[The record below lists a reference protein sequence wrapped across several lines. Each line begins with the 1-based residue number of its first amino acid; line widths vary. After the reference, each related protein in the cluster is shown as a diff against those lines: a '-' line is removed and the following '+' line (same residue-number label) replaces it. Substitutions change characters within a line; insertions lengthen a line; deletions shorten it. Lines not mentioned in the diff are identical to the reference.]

1 MNKILL
7 RLTSDTQ
14 RSVIKKYLVFFLLA
28 FFLSLG
34 ISIANAENLLV
45 NGSFEELDEND
56 MPVGWGTDAYVQ
68 DTGYTVFCVEN
79 NNAQNGQN
87 AASIRNIGENDARF
101 TQRVEV
107 NPDSLYRF
115 SGYFRTA
122 DVEGGRGA
130 NLSIEGLYVFSESLY
145 DTLDEWTYLE
155 WYGETGENQH
165 SVTLY
170 VRLGG
175 YGGESVGQAWFDNI
189 SLEEVNEVPGDG
201 VADLWYSQR
210 AMGYYDDEEDETAES
225 ATSAAWPRLIV
236 LSLGYT
242 LIAILILQSIKRK
255 RLFINK
261 PGHRNSLVFW
271 IGMVIAMILRMV
283 LSYQIDGYAV
293 DVNCFTSWGATM
305 AQYGPL
311 DFYQESGFCDY
322 PPAYTYILGLD
333 ALISHWIPG
342 ISKGW
347 IQVIYRFFPSLCDI
361 ISCVILNRFLKR
373 REQSLRD
380 NERTALLI
388 LLAFNPVTILN
399 SAAWGQM
406 DSVLTLLLLLVA
418 IWAIEGKW
426 QLSIPCYML
435 AALVK
440 PQALMLGFLGLCA
453 ILFAWKREPASRKKI
468 LSGTAAAIGVFAVI
482 VVPFGIREG
491 KPFSWIIEQYAK
503 TLSSYPY
510 ATVNTANFWY
520 LAEGNWDK
528 IENPAK
534 LWAVFA
540 LALLTVFYAYWNY
553 HRTQREW
560 KYAWIEPT
568 FTLLFALF
576 FIVCGLTGA
585 SWGIVGTASMG
596 LAFLIVL
603 SLYIRKGEITFLP
616 YLGSLLFLLLYVFGV
631 KMHERYVF
639 PVLLLLPLAYGI
651 KRDRRIL
658 FVWLSISFTAF
669 INEGIVLDNSIRL
682 GSALGH
688 LNQDTS
694 ILALIVAAVNCAIT
708 IYAVW
713 LGIEMALSR
722 NSQKPL
728 KRIIREP
735 EATGRNLQW
744 KKADTI
750 ALTTIVFIYS
760 AVSFLTLGSTRAPQ
774 TAWTSSDYPEAVILD
789 LGEEQESFSV
799 MYFARVSR
807 YDFSVAVSNDLTIW
821 EDETWAQ
828 MDQGQCWKW
837 KYVTESVQAGDS
849 RSYTNSRHW
858 FSGRYVR
865 ITAHQINLALCEVIF
880 RNESGEILPVTVAGH
895 MSGEKASPLYTDPSN
910 LIDEQDS
917 FEGLPVLF
925 SFSPDLEG
933 EEKPTTAQP
942 SWWNST
948 YFDEIYHARTA
959 WEFLH
964 AESPYETSHPPL
976 GKVLMSWGIAI
987 FGMTPFGWRF
997 AGAIAGVL
1005 MLAAIYLIC
1014 KQLTK
1019 DTWISIFASCLLALD
1034 CMHLTQTQIATI
1046 DSFPV
1051 LFILFAYFFMLRFLQ
1066 SDWRSEKRCY
1076 VLLDLGCSGL
1086 FMGLSIASKWIGVYA
1101 GVGLAVLFFWHGVRI
1116 IMLEYRERRALLLF
1130 KSGEKVSSDPP
1141 AWLVFLKIC
1150 FWCLLFFV
1158 LVPVLIYS
1166 VSYVPYFASRHF
1178 NNLKDYFSAVL
1189 TSQQSMLSYHSTPGL
1204 GMDHPFYSPWY
1215 EWPIIGKP
1223 MFYAAKAYIFN
1234 DELSFSIFCIG
1245 NPVIWWLAI
1254 PAVIISVW
1262 LWIRN
1267 RNELLDTPDKS
1278 FPIFSE
1284 LDTSLVF
1291 LLIGFLAQYLPW
1303 TLVPRG
1309 TYIYHYFA
1317 SVPFLILIISVLQHQ
1332 IKLHSIMIGKNTI
1345 MIVLIGALAAMI
1357 LFFPYV
1363 TGIMAPVSWLDA
1375 GRNIL
1380 NIWY

>member
-1 MNKILL
+1 MNKILPYP
-7 RLTSDTQ
+7 TSDE
-14 RSVIKKYLVFFLLA
+14 RRFVIKISLLFLLLSS
-28 FFLSLG
+28 FLSLG
-34 ISIANAENLLV
+34 NSAATAENLLL
-45 NGSFEELDEND
+45 NGSFEELDENG
-56 MPVGWGTDAYVQ
+56 MPVGWATDAYIQ
-68 DTGYTVFCVEN
+68 DTGYTVFSVEHN
-79 NNAQNGQN
+79 NVQNGQN

-101 TQRVEV
+101 SQRAEV
-107 NPDSLYRF
+107 KPDSLYRF
-115 SGYFRTA
+115 SGYFRTLE
-122 DVEGGRGA
+122 VVGGRGA

-145 DTLDEWTYLE
+145 DTVNEWTYLE

-189 SLEEVNEVPGDG
+189 CLEEVNEVPGDD

-210 AMGYYDDEEDETAES
+210 TMGYYDDEEDGTAES
-225 ATSAAWPRLIV
+225 AASAAWPRLIV
-236 LSLGYT
+236 LSLVYS
-242 LIAILILQSIKRK
+242 LIAILVIQSVKRNG
-255 RLFINK
+255 LFINK
-261 PGHRNSLVFW
+261 TGHRLSLIFW

-311 DFYQESGFCDY
+311 DFYQKSGFCDY
-322 PPAYTYILGLD
+322 PPAYTYILGLN
-333 ALISHWIPG
+333 ALISQWIPG

-347 IQVIYRFFPSLCDI
+347 IQVIFRFFPSLCDI
-361 ISCVILNRFLKR
+361 ISCVVLNRFLKR
-373 REQSLRD
+373 RKQSFTD
-380 NERTALLI
+380 SERTAIVL

-406 DSVLTLLLLLVA
+406 DSVFTLLLLLVA
-418 IWAIEGKW
+418 IWAIEGRW
-426 QLSIPCYML
+426 QLCIPCYML

-453 ILFAWKREPASRKKI
+453 IIFAWKRAPVSRKRI
-468 LSGTAAAIGVFAVI
+468 LTGIAAAIGVFAII
-482 VVPFGIREG
+482 VVPFGMREG
-491 KPFSWIIEQYAK
+491 KPFTWIIEQYAQ

-520 LAEGNWDK
+520 LAEGNWNK
-528 IENPAK
+528 IENPARV
-534 LWAVFA
+534 WAVFA
-540 LALLTVFYAYWNY
+540 LAFFTVLYAFWVY
-553 HRTQREW
+553 HRTQKEW
-560 KYAWIEPT
+560 KNAWIEPLLA
-568 FTLLFALF
+568 LLFALF

-603 SLYIRKGEITFLP
+603 SLYIRKEKIDFLP
-616 YLGSLLFLLLYVFGV
+616 YLGGLLFLLLYVFGV

-639 PVLLLLPLAYGI
+639 PALLLLPLAYGI

-658 FVWLSISFTAF
+658 FIWLSITFTVF

-682 GSALGH
+682 GSTMGH

-694 ILALIVAAVNCAIT
+694 ILAFIVAAVNCAIT
-708 IYAVW
+708 IYAAW

-722 NSQKPL
+722 SEQQPL

-735 EATGRNLQW
+735 EAAGRNLQW
-744 KKADTI
+744 RKTDSI
-750 ALTTIVFIYS
+750 ALTTIVIIYS
-760 AVSFLTLGSTRAPQ
+760 AVSLLTLGSTRAPQ

-807 YDFSVAVSNDLTIW
+807 YDFSVAVSNDLTNW

-858 FSGRYVR
+858 FSGRFVR

-880 RNESGEILPVTVAGH
+880 RNASGEVLPVTVAGH
-895 MSGEKASPLYTDPSN
+895 MSGEKASPLYSDPAN
-910 LIDEQDS
+910 LIDEQNS

-925 SFSPDLEG
+925 SFSPDLVG
-933 EEKPTTAQP
+933 EEMPTTAQP

-1019 DTWISIFASCLLALD
+1019 DTRISIFASCLLALD

-1066 SDWRSEKRCY
+1066 SDWRSEKRSH
-1076 VLLDLGCSGL
+1076 VLFDLGCSGL

-1101 GVGLAVLFFWHGVRI
+1101 GAGLAVLFFWHGFRI
-1116 IMLEYRERRALLLF
+1116 IMLEYREHRALDLLEPG
-1130 KSGEKVSSDPP
+1130 KKISPNSTV
-1141 AWLVFLKIC
+1141 WLVFLKIC

-1158 LVPVLIYS
+1158 LVPGMIYS

-1178 NNLKDYFSAVL
+1178 NSLKDYFSAL
-1189 TSQQSMLSYHSTPGL
+1189 WTSQQSMLSYHSTPGL

-1223 MFYAAKAYIFN
+1223 MFYAAKSYIFN
-1234 DELSFSIFCIG
+1234 DELSYSIFCIG

-1254 PAVIISVW
+1254 PAVIIAVW

-1267 RNELLDTPDKS
+1267 RTELLDAPEKPLPVS
-1278 FPIFSE
+1278 SA

-1317 SVPFLILIISVLQHQ
+1317 SVPFLILIISILFHQ
-1332 IKLHSIMIGKNTI
+1332 IKLHSNLIGKITI
-1345 MIVLIGALAAMI
+1345 MTVLAGALAAMI

-1363 TGIMAPVSWLDA
+1363 TGIMAPVPWLDA
-1375 GRNIL
+1375 GRNVL
-1380 NIWY
+1380 SIWY

>member
-1 MNKILL
+1 MSKILL
-7 RLTSDTQ
+7 RLNSHER
-14 RSVIKKYLVFFLLA
+14 RSVIKIFLIFLLLTV
-28 FFLSLG
+28 FLSCG
-34 ISIANAENLLV
+34 IANAENLLL
-45 NGSFEELDEND
+45 NGSFEELDENG
-56 MPVGWGTDAYVQ
+56 MPVGWSSDAYVQ
-68 DTGYTVFCVEN
+68 DTGYTFFSVEN
-79 NNAQNGQN
+79 NNAQDGKN

-101 TQRVEV
+101 AQRVEV

-115 SGYFRTA
+115 SGYFRTS
-122 DVEGGRGA
+122 DVAGGRGA

-145 DTLDEWTYLE
+145 DTLNEWTYLE

-175 YGGESVGQAWFDNI
+175 YGGESLGQAWFDNI
-189 SLEEVNEVPGDG
+189 CLEEVNEVPGDD

-210 AMGYYDDEEDETAES
+210 TMGYYDDEEDGTAES
-225 ATSAAWPRLIV
+225 AASAAWPRLIV
-236 LSLGYT
+236 LSLVYS
-242 LIAILILQSIKRK
+242 LIAILVIQSVKRNG
-255 RLFINK
+255 LFINK
-261 PGHRNSLVFW
+261 TGHRLSLIFW

-311 DFYQESGFCDY
+311 DFYQKSGFCDY
-322 PPAYTYILGLD
+322 PPAYTYILGLN
-333 ALISHWIPG
+333 ALISQWIPG

-347 IQVIYRFFPSLCDI
+347 IQVIFRFFPSLCDI
-361 ISCVILNRFLKR
+361 ISCVVLNRFLKR
-373 REQSLRD
+373 RKQSFTD
-380 NERTALLI
+380 SERTAIVL

-406 DSVLTLLLLLVA
+406 DSVFTLLLLLVA
-418 IWAIEGKW
+418 IWAIEGRW
-426 QLSIPCYML
+426 QLCIPCYML

-453 ILFAWKREPASRKKI
+453 IIFAWKRAPVSRKRI
-468 LSGTAAAIGVFAVI
+468 LTGIAAAIGVFAII
-482 VVPFGIREG
+482 VVPFGMREG
-491 KPFSWIIEQYAK
+491 KPFTWIIEQYAK

-528 IENPAK
+528 IENPARV
-534 LWAVFA
+534 WAVFA
-540 LALLTVFYAYWNY
+540 LAFFTVLYAFWNY
-553 HRTQREW
+553 RQTSKEW
-560 KYAWIEPT
+560 KHAWIESSLA
-568 FTLLFALF
+568 LLFAIF
-576 FIVCGLTGA
+576 FIACGLVGA
-585 SWGIVGTASMG
+585 SWGIVGTGSMG

-603 SLYIRKGEITFLP
+603 SLYIRKGEIAFLP
-616 YLGSLLFLLLYVFGV
+616 YLGGLLFLLLYIFGV

-639 PVLLLLPLAYGI
+639 PALLLLPLAYGI

-658 FVWLSISFTAF
+658 IIWLSITCTAF

-682 GSALGH
+682 GSAMGH

-694 ILALIVAAVNCAIT
+694 VLAYIVAAVNCAIT

-713 LGIEMALSR
+713 LGMEMALSHSER
-722 NSQKPL
+722 QPL
-728 KRIIREP
+728 KRIIIDP
-735 EATGRNLQW
+735 EASGRNLQW

-750 ALTTIVFIYS
+750 ALTTIIVFYS
-760 AVSFLTLGSTRAPQ
+760 AVSLLTLGSTRAPQ

-789 LGEEQESFSV
+789 LGEKQESFSV

-807 YDFSVAVSNDLTIW
+807 YDFSVAVSNDLTAW

-837 KYVTESVQAGDS
+837 KYVTESVQAGES

-858 FSGRYVR
+858 FSGRFVR

-880 RNESGEILPVTVAGH
+880 RDESGNILPATVAGH
-895 MSGEKASPLYTDPSN
+895 INGEKTSPLYSDPAN
-910 LIDEQDS
+910 LIDEQNS

-964 AESPYETSHPPL
+964 AEAPYETSHPPL

-1005 MLAAIYLIC
+1005 MLAAIYLIS

-1066 SDWRSEKRCY
+1066 SDWRSEKKAH

-1101 GVGLAVLFFWHGVRI
+1101 GVGLAVLYFWHGFRI
-1116 IMLEYRERRALLLF
+1116 MMLERRERQAFNLHESDG
-1130 KSGEKVSSDPP
+1130 KASSDSS
-1141 AWLVFLKIC
+1141 AWVVFLKIC

-1158 LVPVLIYS
+1158 LIPGLIYS
-1166 VSYVPYFASRHF
+1166 VSYLPYFASRHF
-1178 NNLKDYFSAVL
+1178 NNLKDYFSAL
-1189 TSQQSMLSYHSTPGL
+1189 WASQQSMLSYHSTPGL

-1223 MFYAAKAYIFN
+1223 MFYAAKSYIFN

-1267 RNELLDTPDKS
+1267 RTELLDVPDK
-1278 FPIFSE
+1278 PLPVFSE

-1291 LLIGFLAQYLPW
+1291 LLTGLLAQYLPW

-1317 SVPFLILIISVLQHQ
+1317 SVPFLILIISILFHQ
-1332 IKLHSIMIGKNTI
+1332 IKLHSNAIGKFAI
-1345 MIVLIGALAAMI
+1345 MIVLAGALAAMI

-1375 GRNIL
+1375 GRNVL
-1380 NIWY
+1380 SIWY